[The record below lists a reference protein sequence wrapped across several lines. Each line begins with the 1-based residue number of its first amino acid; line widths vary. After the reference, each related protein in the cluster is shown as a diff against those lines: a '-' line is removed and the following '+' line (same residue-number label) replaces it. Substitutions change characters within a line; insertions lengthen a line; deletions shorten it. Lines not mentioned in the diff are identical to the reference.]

1 MQQMQ
6 QQQQIQQ
13 QQQMMQPHAQ
23 QQQIVQQQ
31 QQQQQQQMNQLQQ
44 QQFTRQQMQHHQ
56 IQQMQQQR
64 LQQQMM
70 QQQQQQQQQVQQ
82 QKHVRQHQSMGAAGQ
97 LAEVMPKNTTGSVS
111 SGRSRAGS
119 SAKGEAMSQELVGA
133 LNLTHLE
140 SDVGNLLSNTSIF
153 VSNIAPETT
162 KDQFRAFFE
171 RFGSTSHIEMNSDGS
186 SAFAFICFEDKSAA
200 AAALENARAEKL
212 GGRLLDVTLALERW
226 RMRKDATMKIRQEMS
241 IKQTE
246 SGKSIANMKSECNSS
261 SQITKALLT
270 GLGVHIQR
278 DCEYLEEQ
286 YKSDTSKMYEKI
298 FMEKANRRRQDYN
311 KEVQLH
317 TGQIEQMCAAVEE
330 TEKKTSELRAVYHS
344 AWTEF
349 RETSKANRQK
359 ALQRYRQETQAQK
372 NAALERKAS
381 EEEAAH
387 KAADEERIK
396 ALATQMAQKMIE
408 EQQHSRQLHQQNAQ
422 VVAPAAMSHDQTQQV
437 SDTAHTKV
445 LPRHVNEQ
453 VVSTES
459 QRIQNSMPRA
469 SSMMSMSSMQMAP
482 PVHTRQPSASVGS
495 DLFQIASSTA
505 PAQQHSQLR
514 MMLNQQPAESRLA
527 VSTSLPGD
535 SAMVEQQQ

>member
-1 MQQMQ
+1 
-6 QQQQIQQ
+6 
-13 QQQMMQPHAQ
+13 
-23 QQQIVQQQ
+23 
-31 QQQQQQQMNQLQQ
+31 
-44 QQFTRQQMQHHQ
+44 
-56 IQQMQQQR
+56 
-64 LQQQMM
+64 
-70 QQQQQQQQQVQQ
+70 
-82 QKHVRQHQSMGAAGQ
+82 
-97 LAEVMPKNTTGSVS
+97 
-111 SGRSRAGS
+111 
-119 SAKGEAMSQELVGA
+119 
-133 LNLTHLE
+133 
-140 SDVGNLLSNTSIF
+140 
-153 VSNIAPETT
+153 
-162 KDQFRAFFE
+162 
-171 RFGSTSHIEMNSDGS
+171 MNSDGS

-286 YKSDTSKMYEKI
+286 YNSDTSKMYEKI

-535 SAMVEQQQ
+535 SAMVEQQQQQRAVVVQHSSPESASAIGSKRQQQQHVPVPEQPRKLTQGEKPSSPRGTIFQKELFNTPQAQQTTMSPAGQMTRNIGAIMGGNNNPTSPEETASSKQDSAPKSSAEAFSPAQQMVQQQMQQMQQQQMQQQMQQQLHQQRQRQQQQQEKAEEPSANVTD